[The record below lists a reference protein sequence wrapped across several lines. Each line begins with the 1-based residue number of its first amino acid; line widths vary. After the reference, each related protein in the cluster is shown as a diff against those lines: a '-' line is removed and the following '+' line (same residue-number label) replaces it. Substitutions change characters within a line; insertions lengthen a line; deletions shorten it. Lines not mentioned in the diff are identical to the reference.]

1 MLFYRME
8 CYLQKKIKLKKKI
21 YQKKDL
27 SKKGLRLVSRDPL
40 YEGQFKLPRS
50 IYSNL

>member
-1 MLFYRME
+1 ME
-8 CYLQKKIKLKKKI
+8 CYLQKKIKLKKKIYQKKI